1 MKEIGVIGGG
11 SWGTALAILLNE
23 NGYQVT
29 LWCHSEKS
37 AQNLQKT
44 RSLPEK
50 LPGIQIS
57 EKIRITAS
65 MEETVSGKEILVVV
79 VPSDCV
85 RETAEKMKPF
95 IHRGVKVVS
104 ASKGIEE
111 GTLMTLT
118 DIIGDTSYYVGGS
131 GRGPSGH

>member
-44 RSLPEK
+44 RRKRSTV
-50 LPGIQIS
+50 
-57 EKIRITAS
+57 TAS
-65 MEETVSGKEILVVV
+65 MEEAVSGKEILVVV
-79 VPSDCV
+79 
-85 RETAEKMKPF
+85 
-95 IHRGVKVVS
+95 
-104 ASKGIEE
+104 
-111 GTLMTLT
+111 
-118 DIIGDTSYYVGGS
+118 GGS
-131 GRGPSGH
+131 LCLCQRDGREDEAFYTQRR